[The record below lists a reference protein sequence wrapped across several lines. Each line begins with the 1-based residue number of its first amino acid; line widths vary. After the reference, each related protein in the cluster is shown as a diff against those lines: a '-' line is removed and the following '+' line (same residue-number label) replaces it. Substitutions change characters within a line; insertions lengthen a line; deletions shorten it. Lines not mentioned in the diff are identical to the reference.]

1 MVRSYGM
8 TLEDLE
14 ESLSEILP
22 SGFEIK
28 IVKGKVIVHTN
39 LIENSQGDLVQ
50 FVDDLDDDEDLE
62 EDELEEGYLD
72 EEDSDD

>member
-1 MVRSYGM
+1 M

-50 FVDDLDDDEDLE
+50 FDDDLDDDEDLE